1 MRMHHIFIRASVS
14 AHLGC
19 LHVLAIMNSAAMNT
33 GVHVSF
39 LIVVLSGYVSGCIL
53 ESIIAEDFKL
63 LSYSEKSI

>member
-1 MRMHHIFIRASVS
+1 M
-14 AHLGC
+14 
-19 LHVLAIMNSAAMNT
+19 LAIMNSAAMNT

-39 LIVVLSGYVSGCIL
+39 LIVVFSGYVSGCIL